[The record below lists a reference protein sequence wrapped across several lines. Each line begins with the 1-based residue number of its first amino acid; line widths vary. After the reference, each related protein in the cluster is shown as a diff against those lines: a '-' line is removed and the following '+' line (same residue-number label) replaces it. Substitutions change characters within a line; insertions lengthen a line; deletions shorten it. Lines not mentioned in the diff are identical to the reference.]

1 MEVQEL
7 VSMIT
12 NSGGLIAMAVVMYK
26 LYMTQRDDRNKN
38 EESLRE
44 LIEKQNE
51 SFSAQD
57 MQLQAITLTQEKI
70 IEEREPFW
78 EVATKSFNCNH
89 ILNF

>member
-12 NSGGLIAMAVVMYK
+12 NSGGLIGMAVVMYK

-51 SFSAQD
+51 RFSAQD

-70 IEEREPFW
+70 IEKLEQIENKKGDV
-78 EVATKSFNCNH
+78 E
-89 ILNF
+89 

>member
-51 SFSAQD
+51 RFSAQD

-70 IEEREPFW
+70 IEKLEKIESQKGD
-78 EVATKSFNCNH
+78 VK
-89 ILNF
+89 

>member
-1 MEVQEL
+1 
-7 VSMIT
+7 
-12 NSGGLIAMAVVMYK
+12 MAVVMYK

-51 SFSAQD
+51 RFSAQD

-70 IEEREPFW
+70 IEKLEKIENKKGDV
-78 EVATKSFNCNH
+78 E
-89 ILNF
+89 

>member
-1 MEVQEL
+1 
-7 VSMIT
+7 
-12 NSGGLIAMAVVMYK
+12 MYK

-51 SFSAQD
+51 RFSAQD

-70 IEEREPFW
+70 IEKLEKIENNKKGDV
-78 EVATKSFNCNH
+78 E
-89 ILNF
+89 